1 MWEMFEKVG
10 NRYHVIIGAI
20 TVQLS
25 LGSIY
30 AWSFFQSALQDVDG
44 AYSWV
49 SLWTQLPFAAGL
61 ASFALFMI
69 LAGRWQDRVGPRK
82 VATLG
87 GFLLGLGYILAWLVD
102 VVAPGDAVVG
112 TVWLIVT
119 YGIIGGAGIGFAY
132 VSPIAALVKWFPDKK
147 GAITGIAVAGFGAGA
162 LVFGYVEQ
170 YLLDF
175 YNVPASPTIGM
186 PFLILGATYLTLI
199 VLGAQVLRNPP
210 EGWLP
215 IGYIPP
221 RSTANGKGIDI
232 TPRRMIMDSRFW
244 LLWTMFV
251 LAATAGLM
259 TLGNVKTAA
268 VLIDPLT
275 NAVILVG
282 VMSLLNAAGRIVW
295 GTVSDRLGRENTMAL
310 MFLVLALSMFSFAAV
325 SVPGA
330 VSWFVVMVISAV
342 IGFSFG
348 GNFALFPSLTV
359 DLWGSKNFGKNYGVM
374 FTAYGIAGI
383 VGGLVAGSFVSL
395 TGGYSMAFFTTGI
408 LSMIALS
415 LVVLLKRKTMEKQLA
430 VIETSVAQEAKL
442 PVSEP
447 PHLTSRLSRVRRI
460 ARRRR

>member
-1 MWEMFEKVG
+1 
-10 NRYHVIIGAI
+10 
-20 TVQLS
+20 
-25 LGSIY
+25 
-30 AWSFFQSALQDVDG
+30 
-44 AYSWV
+44 V

-82 VATLG
+82 VATVG

-102 VVAPGDAVVG
+102 IVAAGDAVIG
-112 TVWLIVT
+112 TIWLIVT

-162 LVFGYVEQ
+162 LVFGYIEQ

-175 YNVPASPTIGM
+175 YNVPELPMIGTA
-186 PFLILGATYLTLI
+186 FLVLGATYFTLI
-199 VLGAQVLRNPP
+199 VLGAQALRNPP

-221 RSTANGKGIDI
+221 RSTANGQDLDI
-232 TPRRMIMDSRFW
+232 TPRRMVTDSRFW
-244 LLWTMFV
+244 LLWIMFV

-259 TLGNVKTAA
+259 TLGNVKTAS

-282 VMSLLNAAGRIVW
+282 TMSLLNAAGRIVW

-310 MFLVLALSMFSFAAV
+310 MFIVLALSMFSFAAV

-330 VSWFVVMVISAV
+330 VNWIVVMVIAAV

-348 GNFALFPSLTV
+348 GNFALFPSMTV

-395 TGGYSMAFFTTGI
+395 TGSYSMAFFTTGI
-408 LSMIALS
+408 LSIIALS
-415 LVVLLKRKTMEKQLA
+415 LALVLKRKTIQKQLA
-430 VIETSVAQEAKL
+430 EIESTVGEGAEV
-442 PVSEP
+442 PVSRP
-447 PHLTSRLSRVRRI
+447 LHLVSRLRKVRQI